1 VATYGRYFALPVW
14 LRQARHPAPS
24 RTGLVM
30 LAPALV
36 ALLAVAV
43 AALLLV
49 GRWPRPVLC
58 HRGPGAAVEAGG
70 SG

>member
-1 VATYGRYFALPVW
+1 
-14 LRQARHPAPS
+14 
-24 RTGLVM
+24 M